1 MLACLLRPLVLSA
14 CSLCPPACC
23 ALPAQAFK
31 AVAKKSTDKVLAGLP
46 PQGALDAPP
55 EAPEALAA
63 YFHEGRRQKIKAL
76 VDSYVTKYAHS

>member
-1 MLACLLRPLVLSA
+1 MST
-14 CSLCPPACC
+14 SACC

-46 PQGALDAPP
+46 PQGAPDAPP